1 MRHAIA
7 ALAAVHGLIH
17 LIGVVRGIGPS
28 PSPRA
33 LAWLAACLLLVA
45 AGGLLLARIGA
56 GWPVLAAGVVV
67 SQILIVGDWTEAR
80 FGTIANLIL
89 ALAVIMAWADAR
101 VQRATGDAVEA
112 LLAGVSTEPG
122 PPVRAAEVAALP
134 APVARW
140 LTASGVIDRPRVRTV
155 HLRQRGGLRTAPDQA
170 FMPAEAE
177 QVFTTDEPGFV
188 WSVRVT
194 MGRLVP
200 VAGRD
205 QYLGGRGR
213 MRISALSLI
222 PLVDADGAEID
233 QGTLLRFLGELV
245 WFPSAA
251 LAPYIRW
258 EPVDEQTARATMIY
272 RGVTASALFVF
283 DDRGRMVRLTA
294 KRYQGGGPGARL
306 EDWSVIAHAWT
317 AMNGV
322 IVPSKGV
329 VSWRTAD
336 GDFDY
341 YRWEITDI
349 EYDRAVRH
357 AR

>member
-1 MRHAIA
+1 MSAVVAVVVAAVAIA
-7 ALAAVHGLIH
+7 
-17 LIGVVRGIGPS
+17 S
-28 PSPRA
+28 
-33 LAWLAACLLLVA
+33 
-45 AGGLLLARIGA
+45 
-56 GWPVLAAGVVV
+56 VLAIAR
-67 SQILIVGDWTEAR
+67 AR
-80 FGTIANLIL
+80 FE
-89 ALAVIMAWADAR
+89 
-101 VQRATGDAVEA
+101 RATAQAIET
-112 LLAGVSTEPG
+112 LLAGVSAEPG
-122 PPVRAAEVAALP
+122 PVVRADEVAALP

-222 PLVDADGAEID
+222 PLVNASGAEID
-233 QGTLLRFLGELV
+233 QGTLLRFLGEMV

-251 LAPYIRW
+251 LAPYVRW
-258 EPVDEQTARATMIY
+258 DPVDDHSAWATMIY
-272 RGVTASALFVF
+272 RGVTASALFRF
-283 DDRGRMVRLTA
+283 DDRGRMVQLTA
-294 KRYQGGGPGARL
+294 KRYQGGGAGARL
-306 EDWSVIAHAWT
+306 EDWAVIAHAWT
-317 AMNGV
+317 EMSGV
-322 IVPSKGV
+322 VVPSKGV
-329 VSWRTAD
+329 VSWRTA
-336 GDFDY
+336 GRAFDY

-349 EYDRAVRH
+349 AYDRPARH